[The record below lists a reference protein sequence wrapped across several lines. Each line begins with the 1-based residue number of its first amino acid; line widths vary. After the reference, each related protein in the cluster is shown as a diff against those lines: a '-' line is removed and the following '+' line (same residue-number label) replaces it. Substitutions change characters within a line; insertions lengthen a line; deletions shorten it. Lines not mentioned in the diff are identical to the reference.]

1 MKTPLALLV
10 VLALTG
16 CGGLTPSVEPT
27 SPCVRP
33 VAIPDRALTDVDV
46 EVFWG
51 RDRNELLKCG
61 DKVETLSGRTP
72 Q

>member
-1 MKTPLALLV
+1 VKTPLALLIV
-10 VLALTG
+10 SALTG
-16 CGGLTPSVEPT
+16 CGGSTRFAEPA
-27 SPCVRP
+27 PACEAP
-33 VAIPDRALTDVDV
+33 VLIPDRALPDVDV